1 MMEKSLTK
9 KPAEKFHPSNTSNK
23 YTRLGCA
30 LYSSAICLEC
40 HGKKPNSAAKPHI
53 LKFLNSSFLKGKLQN
68 GRTLICTDQK

>member
-40 HGKKPNSAAKPHI
+40 HGKKPNSAA
-53 LKFLNSSFLKGKLQN
+53 
-68 GRTLICTDQK
+68 